1 MPVTKTSRTT
11 SYRKTK
17 ALNANFLLRVF
28 VPFALGYFLSY
39 CLRTINAIIAPQ
51 LNSELSLNAASLGF
65 LTAAYFLPFA
75 AMQIP
80 LGRWLDKHPPRKV
93 EALLLLFA
101 AAGASVFALAQDF
114 TMLVLARALIGAGV
128 CCCLMASFRTF
139 TLWLPKDKLPLMNG
153 IQLAVGSIG
162 AISITAPAQ
171 KLIPVFG
178 WRGMFWVMVA
188 LLIVC
193 AIWLYFF
200 TPDPPI
206 IATDKGTTS
215 AKQSSVAF
223 NVWKSPIFWTLV
235 PFAAL
240 NAAHGMSMQALW
252 ASPWLTDVA
261 GVSKTSLGPTLALV
275 SVGMLVGNVA
285 GGALASGL
293 SKRGILPH
301 QVGIVL
307 CAIALITQL
316 PLVFGWSSSP
326 ALWMILFGLFNSS
339 GNLVFASAN
348 HFFAPQVLG
357 RVFASFNLVMFT
369 LVFFVQ
375 WGTGLVVNAFPKAG
389 GGYEA
394 KGYTLAFGALA
405 LAQIAGLIWY
415 ALRRHTLKPI
425 S

>member
-1 MPVTKTSRTT
+1 
-11 SYRKTK
+11 
-17 ALNANFLLRVF
+17 LNAHFLLRVF

-93 EALLLLFA
+93 EAGLLLFA
-101 AAGASVFALAQDF
+101 AVGASVFALAQDF
-114 TMLVLARALIGAGV
+114 TMLVIARALVGAGV

-139 TLWLPKDKLPLMNG
+139 TQWLPKDKLPLMNG

-171 KLIPVFG
+171 ALIPVLG

-188 LLIVC
+188 LLLVC
-193 AIWLYFF
+193 SAWLYFF
-200 TPDPPI
+200 TPDPPFSN
-206 IATDKGTTS
+206 APS
-215 AKQSSVAF
+215 NVPAAQNSLNF

-261 GVSKTSLGPTLALV
+261 GVSKASLGPTLALV
-275 SVGMLVGNVA
+275 SVGMLIGNVA
-285 GGALASGL
+285 GGALASAV

-307 CAIALITQL
+307 CLIALVTQL
-316 PLVFGWSSSP
+316 PIVLGWTTSP
-326 ALWMILFGLFNSS
+326 ALWMLLFGLFNSS

-357 RVFASFNLVMFT
+357 RVFAAFNLVMFA
-369 LVFFVQ
+369 LVFCVQ
-375 WGTGLVVNAFPKAG
+375 WGTGLVVNLFPKTS

-394 KGYTLAFGALA
+394 KGYAFAFGALA
-405 LAQIAGLIWY
+405 VAQVLGLIWY
-415 ALRRHTLKPI
+415 ALRRHTLVPLK
-425 S
+425 

>member
-1 MPVTKTSRTT
+1 
-11 SYRKTK
+11 
-17 ALNANFLLRVF
+17 LNAQFLLRVF

-80 LGRWLDKHPPRKV
+80 LGRWLDKYPPRKV
-93 EALLLLFA
+93 EAGLLLFA
-101 AAGASVFALAQDF
+101 AVGASVFAMAQDF
-114 TMLVLARALIGAGV
+114 TMLVIARALIGAGV

-139 TLWLPKDKLPLMNG
+139 TQWLPKDKLPLMNG
-153 IQLAVGSIG
+153 IQLAVGSVG

-171 KLIPVFG
+171 ALIPVLG

-188 LLIVC
+188 LLMVC
-193 AIWLYFF
+193 SAWLYFF
-200 TPDPPI
+200 TPDPP
-206 IATDKGTTS
+206 T
-215 AKQSSVAF
+215 QSSPQASTATAKNLVSF

-235 PFAAL
+235 PFGAL

-261 GVSKTSLGPTLALV
+261 GVSKASLGPTLALV
-275 SVGMLVGNVA
+275 SVGMLIGNVA
-285 GGALASGL
+285 GGALASAV

-307 CAIALITQL
+307 CVIALVTQL
-316 PLVFGWSSSP
+316 PILLGWTSSP
-326 ALWMILFGLFNSS
+326 ALWMLLFGLFNSS

-357 RVFASFNLVMFT
+357 RVFAAFNLVMFA

-375 WGTGLVVNAFPKAG
+375 WGTGLVVNLFPKTG
-389 GGYEA
+389 GGYES
-394 KGYTLAFGALA
+394 KGYALAFGALA
-405 LAQIAGLIWY
+405 IAQVLGLIWY
-415 ALRRHTLKPI
+415 ASRRHTLVLHK
-425 S
+425 

>member
-1 MPVTKTSRTT
+1 VTPT
-11 SYRKTK
+11 
-17 ALNANFLLRVF
+17 ALPTFLVRVF
-28 VPFALGYFLSY
+28 APFALGYFLSY

-80 LGRWLDKHPPRKV
+80 LGRWLDKYPPRKV
-93 EALLLLFA
+93 EAGLLLFA
-101 AAGASVFALAQDF
+101 AVGASVFALAQDF
-114 TMLVLARALIGAGV
+114 TMLVIARALVGAGV

-171 KLIPVFG
+171 ALIPVLG
-178 WRGMFWVMVA
+178 WRGMFWVMVG

-193 AIWLYFF
+193 SAWLYFF
-200 TPDPPI
+200 TPDPPVTH
-206 IATDKGTTS
+206 AQS
-215 AKQSSVAF
+215 NVPAAQNAAKF

-261 GVSKTSLGPTLALV
+261 GVSKASLGPTLALV
-275 SVGMLVGNVA
+275 SVGMLIGNVA
-285 GGALASGL
+285 GGALASAV

-307 CAIALITQL
+307 CLIALVTQL
-316 PLVFGWSSSP
+316 PIVLGWAASP
-326 ALWMILFGLFNSS
+326 ALWMLLFGLFNSS

-357 RVFASFNLVMFT
+357 RVFAAFNLVMFA

-375 WGTGLVVNAFPKAG
+375 WGTGLVVNLFPKTG

-394 KGYTLAFGALA
+394 KGYAFAFGALA
-405 LAQIAGLIWY
+405 IAQVAGLIWY
-415 ALRRHTLKPI
+415 ALRRHTLVPLK
-425 S
+425 